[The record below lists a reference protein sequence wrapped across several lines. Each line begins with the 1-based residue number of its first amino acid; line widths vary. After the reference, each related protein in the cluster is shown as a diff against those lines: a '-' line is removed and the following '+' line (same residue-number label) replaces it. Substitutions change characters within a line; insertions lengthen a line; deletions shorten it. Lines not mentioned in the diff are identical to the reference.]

1 MGVEGWV
8 QSSLILTLGGIE
20 WSLLCPSHLAPQKKG
35 PRYLLGRKM
44 SPLGRELGRKAVR
57 VAFLAHLVAV
67 VNVKVKRKV
76 KFTLEQAT

>member
-1 MGVEGWV
+1 M

-20 WSLLCPSHLAPQKKG
+20 WSASCPSHLTPQKKG
-35 PRYLLGRKM
+35 PRYLLGGKM
-44 SPLGRELGRKAVR
+44 SPLRRGLGCRPVR

-67 VNVKVKRKV
+67 VKVKVKRKV